1 MNNENKGIASVAL
14 AALLWGSLGLFG
26 KTLNSNGVMPI
37 AVVAIRI
44 LIAFVFLLIY
54 WIFIKREKP
63 KIKRSDIPLLLL
75 YTLLSVIAYN
85 FLYFSA
91 ISLIPIAVA
100 AILLYLS
107 PIFVVFLS
115 SIFLGE
121 KLTSQKIIATAI
133 VLFGTILVVNPQ
145 NFQNINLMGILFG
158 IGSGLT
164 FALYS
169 LLGKKLT
176 KNNDTVSIVTY
187 SFGLGSIGLIAMAM
201 FSKQISISY
210 SFNSW
215 ILLLILGL
223 IPTLLA
229 FVSYNSGLKKIE
241 ASKASII
248 STLEPVVAAIL
259 GFFVLSERLSISQI
273 AGVIVVIIG
282 VIFISY
288 KKSSS

>member
-1 MNNENKGIASVAL
+1 MNNENKGIASIAL

-44 LIAFVFLLIY
+44 LIAFLFLLLY
-54 WIFIKREKP
+54 WIFIKKEKP
-63 KIKRSDIPLLLL
+63 KIRRSDIPLLLL

-85 FLYFSA
+85 FFYFSA

-115 SIFLGE
+115 SMFLGE

-187 SFGLGSIGLIAMAM
+187 SFGSGSIGLIAMAM

-259 GFFVLSERLSISQI
+259 GFFVLSEKLSISQI

>member
-1 MNNENKGIASVAL
+1 MNVENKGIVNIAL

-44 LIAFVFLLIY
+44 LIAFVCLLFY
-54 WIFIKREKP
+54 WFFIKKEIP

-75 YTLLSVIAYN
+75 YTLFSVIAYN
-85 FLYFSA
+85 YLYFSA
-91 ISLIPIAVA
+91 ISLIPIAIA

-107 PIFVVFLS
+107 PIFVVLLS
-115 SIFLGE
+115 SMFLGE
-121 KLTSQKIIATAI
+121 KLTSQKLIATII
-133 VLFGTILVVNPQ
+133 VLFGTILVINPQ
-145 NFQNINLMGILFG
+145 NLQNINFLGILFG

-169 LLGKKLT
+169 LFGKKLT
-176 KNNDTVSIVTY
+176 KDNDPVSIVTY
-187 SFGLGSIGLIAMAM
+187 SFGLGSIGLIAMAV
-201 FSKQISISY
+201 FSKQISVSY
-210 SFNSW
+210 SLNTW

-223 IPTLLA
+223 VPTLLA

-259 GFFVLSERLSISQI
+259 GFFVLSEKLSFSQI
-273 AGVIVVIIG
+273 TGIVVVIFGI
-282 VIFISY
+282 IFISY
-288 KKSSS
+288 KKSTS